1 MGHLQA
7 LDFVAI
13 FAYCALMIFIGW
25 WSSRKQG
32 STEEYF
38 LGGRGMNP
46 IVAGI
51 SIIASLVSSISYISS
66 PGEMVKN
73 GPGWMWQMLHAP
85 ISFAVIGY
93 LVIPHLMK
101 QPVTSAYELLEQ
113 RFGMGV
119 RKATSAMFVLSRIFW
134 MGLVIFSC
142 SLATATIT
150 GLPIH
155 VLIVG
160 VGVVGMS
167 YTIIG
172 GIRAVMIT
180 DVVQFAILIGGA
192 VLTIVYITVRCGG
205 VSGWWPDWNSPAIQE
220 LNWPTPEF
228 FTLDPN
234 VRLSVVSVII
244 YGCSYWIMAAT
255 GDQIVIQ
262 RFLSTK
268 DVVAA
273 RRSFGLSLVGDACT
287 STVLF
292 LTGLALV
299 GFYLR
304 FPQSLPDASLGISG
318 QSDKLFPHFIA
329 TVLPSGLTG
338 LVVSAIFAAAM
349 SCLNSGINSIS
360 TVLVKDFPNVF
371 ARNCD
376 TDARQLRRAQYVGI
390 LVGSVAI
397 GMSFAVIYMPGNNL
411 LEITVRL
418 GSLLAAP
425 LFVAF
430 AMAFFAKRSTPAGAW
445 TGITVGALM
454 GFLLTFWH
462 PIVHALT
469 GAESNMSITFI
480 MPLSAL
486 AAYTAG
492 VLVSRV
498 TPEREGA
505 NDPLGS

>member
-1 MGHLQA
+1 MSP
-7 LDFVAI
+7 F
-13 FAYCALMIFIGW
+13 
-25 WSSRKQG
+25 
-32 STEEYF
+32 
-38 LGGRGMNP
+38 
-46 IVAGI
+46 VAGI

-93 LVIPHLMK
+93 LIIPHLMK
-101 QPVTSAYELLEQ
+101 QRVTSAYELLEQ
-113 RFGMGV
+113 QFGMGV
-119 RKATSAMFVLSRIFW
+119 RKATSAMFILSRIFW

-142 SLATATIT
+142 SIATATIT
-150 GLPIH
+150 GIPIH

-160 VGVVGMS
+160 VGVIGMS

-192 VLTIVYITVRCGG
+192 VLTVVYITVRCGG
-205 VSGWWPDWNSPAIQE
+205 VSGWWPDWNSPAMQA
-220 LNWPTPEF
+220 LDWPEPVF

-268 DVVAA
+268 DAASA
-273 RRSFGLSLVGDACT
+273 RRSFGLSLVGDAVT
-287 STVLF
+287 SMVLF

-304 FPQSLPDASLGISG
+304 YPGTLPDASASLSA
-318 QSDKLFPHFIA
+318 QSDKLFPHFIGEE
-329 TVLPSGLTG
+329 LPAGLTG

-371 ARNCD
+371 ARGCD
-376 TDARQLRRAQYVGI
+376 TDDLQLRRAQYVGI
-390 LVGSVAI
+390 LVGSIAI
-397 GMSFAVIYMPGNNL
+397 AMSFAVTFMPGDNL
-411 LEITVRL
+411 LDVTVRL
-418 GSLLAAP
+418 SSLLAAP

-430 AMAFFAKRSTPAGAW
+430 ALAFFARRSTPAGAW
-445 TGITVGALM
+445 TGIFVGAFM
-454 GFLLTFWH
+454 GFTLTFWKQ
-462 PIVHALT
+462 IVHLVT
-469 GAESNMSITFI
+469 GAESDMSITFI
-480 MPLSAL
+480 MPISAL
-486 AAYTAG
+486 AAYISG
-492 VLVSRV
+492 VVVSRF
-498 TPEREGA
+498 TPERKA
-505 NDPLGS
+505 DTP